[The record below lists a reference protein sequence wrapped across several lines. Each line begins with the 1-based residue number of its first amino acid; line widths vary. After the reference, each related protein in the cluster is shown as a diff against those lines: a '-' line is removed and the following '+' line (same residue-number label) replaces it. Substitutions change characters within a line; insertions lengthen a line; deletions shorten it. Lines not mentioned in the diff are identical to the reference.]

1 MTDLGLKQIS
11 TNPAT
16 GPHSDFST
24 TPSTLCPSTLSLTMQ
39 SRRIHDTHILGSDP
53 PPTFA
58 CPHCPRYFQSKSGR
72 TKHIQAKHVGS
83 RPQSPNL
90 PPSPV
95 PLSYSSSHGFRSEDP
110 ESAPA
115 RSTPPPPSES
125 EGGFGA
131 ADPDASIGFEASG
144 ADSEHPSLGRSD
156 FGLDP
161 DVSMDLDFNSEHPW
175 QFSQGYVSPA
185 RSHCRDLDEDE
196 DENLPLGSDASEQH
210 VPDAPLV
217 TRVCH
222 PKLDGTLHSFD
233 NYSID
238 TDDKL

>member
-1 MTDLGLKQIS
+1 M
-11 TNPAT
+11 
-16 GPHSDFST
+16 
-24 TPSTLCPSTLSLTMQ
+24 
-39 SRRIHDTHILGSDP
+39 
-53 PPTFA
+53 
-58 CPHCPRYFQSKSGR
+58 
-72 TKHIQAKHVGS
+72 
-83 RPQSPNL
+83 
-90 PPSPV
+90 
-95 PLSYSSSHGFRSEDP
+95 
-110 ESAPA
+110 
-115 RSTPPPPSES
+115 
-125 EGGFGA
+125 
-131 ADPDASIGFEASG
+131 G

-196 DENLPLGSDASEQH
+196 DENLPLGSDASE
-210 VPDAPLV
+210 DAPLV

-233 NYSID
+233 SYSID

>member
-1 MTDLGLKQIS
+1 M
-11 TNPAT
+11 
-16 GPHSDFST
+16 
-24 TPSTLCPSTLSLTMQ
+24 PSTFCPLTLSLTMQ
-39 SRRIHDTHILGSDP
+39 SQHIHDTHILSSDP

-58 CPHCPRYFQSKSGR
+58 CPHCFRYFHSKSGR
-72 TKHIQAKHVGS
+72 TRHIQAKHIRS

-115 RSTPPPPSES
+115 RSTPLPSES

-131 ADPDASIGFEASG
+131 ADPDASIGFEESG
-144 ADSEHPSLGRSD
+144 ANSEHPSLGHSD
-156 FGLDP
+156 FSLDP
-161 DVSMDLDFNSEHPW
+161 DVSMDLDFNLEHPW
-175 QFSQGYVSPA
+175 QFSQGYVSPV
-185 RSHCRDLDEDE
+185 RFHCWDLDEDK
-196 DENLPLGSDASEQH
+196 DKNLPLRSDASEQH
-210 VPDAPLV
+210 VPDALLV